1 MNNYNKLFENWNKF
15 LNEEELKEV
24 TDEELEDI
32 DEILH
37 DLKPEDL
44 SFGNIFGDKMR
55 LITPMKTK
63 DRNLQALKR
72 TLKLSGY
79 EPDFSTGLANYY
91 SFSLPA
97 MREGD
102 KPTTIILTPEQM
114 EHLVDDDGQIKR
126 LETDTDESFEKRK
139 KKIQKKQ
146 IKIGKLLQK
155 GSRLYDN
162 AHEAWKVHDEMYP
175 DQFGI
180 SPTGDDPAADNDEEK
195 VKEYHAAYEAATDK
209 SKKERQK
216 LFDVFQGAQTIPS
229 SALNPYQQLAD
240 WWNKKSAFYRE
251 NPEAA
256 AGDAT
261 TSSEYS
267 IVYSRHPLDVLRM
280 SDFDRIET
288 CHSPSSR
295 GGGGSYYKCAVAEAH
310 GHGPIA
316 YVVKTSDLDSILVDS
331 ALPSEASHQ
340 ELLDF
345 IEENDEELFLDT
357 ERGTG
362 EIEPLSRVRLKKFVN
377 PTLKMSLAV
386 PSTQVYGKRF
396 PNLYNNIS
404 AFTKEK
410 QAEELKKIDDSK
422 NSDNPFDSAFDE
434 NGKFNLS
441 NWERYGGSYQD
452 GGDYPGEAIT
462 KWLGFQTVGNTHY
475 DSTQEDN
482 LSVNG
487 SVMDRWNA
495 EVNEIRDEWNN
506 RMQAI
511 KISAHAEDDGAG
523 EAYIEVSAKL
533 NIAIGE
539 DEFISTAF
547 SDATRKSIEYLPS
560 HLIEYGYDWLNDYV
574 SYTTANPNNADWAD
588 LIRLAQEEAESLV
601 TIEIPVDMEKA
612 NEEGAGYAY
621 DPDNFREI
629 CRKLDEY
636 DDQADNITTL
646 AKSYLKREGIIKG
659 GGLHKLASAIADE
672 SWYEWDYEVDD
683 EYDTTSIELE
693 TTTYVNFNDLIKKIP
708 ITFDHQPDK
717 SSEIFIMFAG
727 DPIALASRRDDGE
740 GNFIDFEVRSPEFET
755 ERMDGF
761 KGMDAIKEYV
771 QWEVTKMIL
780 RPKGQMG
787 GRIPKGYESTR
798 DYLIAMKEA
807 MRAAAGGRENEF
819 MFPRTS
825 MWVNGPDADD
835 EYRMM
840 YKMSM
845 DEDTPDEATQS
856 ALEIITETDDEDILK
871 EIFRKAFAKVAKIP
885 GETVQETRKYFKK
898 FDIF

>member
-1 MNNYNKLFENWNKF
+1 MVYGTNYNMHDLFENWNKF
-15 LNEEELKEV
+15 LKEEEINEV

-32 DEILH
+32 DGILH

-63 DRNLQALKR
+63 DKDLEALKQIL
-72 TLKLSGY
+72 TKSGY
-79 EPDFSTGLANYY
+79 TPDFSTGLASYH
-91 SFSLPA
+91 SFSLAP
-97 MREGD
+97 MKEGD
-102 KPTTIILTPEQM
+102 KPSTIILTPEQQ
-114 EHLVDDDGQIKR
+114 EYLIDDNGEIAR
-126 LETDTDESFEKRK
+126 LETDTEESFEKRK
-139 KKIQKKQ
+139 RKIQKKQ
-146 IKIGKLLQK
+146 VKIGKLLQK
-155 GSRLYDN
+155 GARLYDN
-162 AHEAWKVHDEMYP
+162 AREAWTASDTINPEDFGLSPDGESQDDTENVEKYRVAATELLAKSRKVH
-175 DQFGI
+175 Q
-180 SPTGDDPAADNDEEK
+180 
-195 VKEYHAAYEAATDK
+195 
-209 SKKERQK
+209 R
-216 LFDVFQGAQTIPS
+216 LFDVFQGDTNRAT
-229 SALNPYQQLAD
+229 SAYNIYQKLAE

-256 AGDAT
+256 ADGAT
-261 TSSEYS
+261 TGGEYS
-267 IVYSRHPLDVLRM
+267 IVYSRHPIDVLRM
-280 SDFDRIET
+280 ADFDNIET

-295 GGGGSYYKCAVAEAH
+295 GGGGSFYKCAVAEAH

-316 YVVKTSDLDSILVDS
+316 YVVNNGDLGAVKEMDEKEALSDQEYLDWL
-331 ALPSEASHQ
+331 A
-340 ELLDF
+340 
-345 IEENDEELFLDT
+345 EEGEELFEDA

-362 EIEPLSRVRLKKFVN
+362 KIDPFSRVRLKKFVN
-377 PTLKMSLAV
+377 PTLKLSLAV

-396 PNLYNNIS
+396 PNLYKNIS
-404 AFTKEK
+404 DFTKEK
-410 QAEELKKIDDSK
+410 QSEELKKIDDSK
-422 NSDNPFDSAFDE
+422 SSDNPFDSAFDE
-434 NGKFNLS
+434 EGKFMLG

-482 LSVNG
+482 LTVRG
-487 SVMDRWNA
+487 SVIDRWNA
-495 EVNEIRDEWNN
+495 EVNEIRDEFNN
-506 RMQAI
+506 RMQSI

-547 SDATRKSIEYLPS
+547 SDDTRKAIDYLPQ
-560 HLIEYGYDWLNDYV
+560 HLIGYGYDWLQDYV

-588 LIRLAQEEAESLV
+588 LVRLAQEEDESLV

-612 NEEGAGYAY
+612 NDEGSGYAY

-636 DDQADNITTL
+636 DDQADNLTTL

-672 SWYEWDYEVDD
+672 SWYEWNYDVDD
-683 EYDTTSIELE
+683 EYDPTSIELE

-727 DPIALASRRDDGE
+727 DPLALASRRDDGE
-740 GNFIDFEVRSPEFET
+740 GNFIDFEVRSPEFEM
-755 ERMDGF
+755 EKMEGF
-761 KGMDAIKEYV
+761 KGMDAIKEYA
-771 QWEVTKMIL
+771 QQEVTKMIL

-787 GRIPKGYESTR
+787 SRIPKGYESTR

-807 MRAAAGGRENEF
+807 MRSAAGGHENEF

-825 MWVNGPDADD
+825 MWVKGPDADD
-835 EYRMM
+835 EYQMM
-840 YKMSM
+840 YKMDM
-845 DEDTPDEATQS
+845 DEDTPDDATQS

-871 EIFRKAFAKVAKIP
+871 EIFRTAFAKAAKIP
-885 GETVQETRKYFKK
+885 TASIKEVRDYFKQ
-898 FDIF
+898 FGF